1 MTSLRRSEIFGLKWK
16 DVDTK
21 EKTLQVR
28 RARVKNDFRE
38 YVEKAPKTTTSE
50 RKLLMP
56 QILVDAL
63 KEAEGDKEAYVIGEA
78 NPDALDSLYK
88 RAKEKYNFPYNFHS
102 LRHYFASVMVK
113 AGIPNKYAA
122 EFMGHTTENMLQRV
136 YQHTFQEDK
145 ARFATMMA
153 QKMNELGKE

>member
-1 MTSLRRSEIFGLKWK
+1 MAKAKKLPSGTWRCIASFTDEDGKYKQKSFTAP
-16 DVDTK
+16 TK
-21 EKTLQVR
+21 
-28 RARVKNDFRE
+28 
-38 YVEKAPKTTTSE
+38 
-50 RKLLMP
+50 
-56 QILVDAL
+56 
-63 KEAEGDKEAYVIGEA
+63 KEAE
-78 NPDALDSLYK
+78 
-88 RAKEKYNFPYNFHS
+88 YNFPYNFHS

-122 EFMGHTTENMLQRV
+122 EFMGYTTENMLQRV